1 MFLVFGK
8 CRFLL
13 HWKNVLSVSHPL
25 HLRFSQN
32 KSVTHMVISANRL
45 FIMRYISGKHAFS
58 SLHFWY
64 PYSHCLAPLPHIQIA
79 RASRGREDKFC
90 HRITKFCTFL
100 AHLSRRLIGELI
112 VYPWSGVRRPSA
124 SVVVI
129 RRPQCL
135 NIFFSETAWPI
146 KTKFY
151 VEPPW
156 VGGTK
161 FCSRHLGHMTKMA
174 ATPIYG
180 KNPSKIF
187 FSRTAGPIFSKL
199 GM

>member
-1 MFLVFGK
+1 MSE
-8 CRFLL
+8 
-13 HWKNVLSVSHPL
+13 WKNQKTTCPMQVPLLTVPMNTTVLICSRSHL
-25 HLRFSQN
+25 L
-32 KSVTHMVISANRL
+32 
-45 FIMRYISGKHAFS
+45 
-58 SLHFWY
+58 
-64 PYSHCLAPLPHIQIA
+64 
-79 RASRGREDKFC
+79 
-90 HRITKFCTFL
+90 L

-112 VYPWSGVRRPSA
+112 VYPWSGVRRTS
-124 SVVVI
+124 SV
-129 RRPQCL
+129 RRRHRPQCS

-146 KTKFY
+146 KAKFY

-156 VGGTK
+156 EGGTI

-187 FSRTAGPIFSKL
+187 FSRTGGPIFSKL